1 MLLVKSSGVIKILD
15 LVIYLQDEQ
24 WYNEILVNNITEI
37 KERVHDSLSGS
48 LNFRRS
54 VLDPLK
60 MT

>member
-24 WYNEILVNNITEI
+24 WYNEILVNN
-37 KERVHDSLSGS
+37 DSLSGS

-54 VLDPLK
+54 ILDPLK

>member
-37 KERVHDSLSGS
+37 KERVHDSE
-48 LNFRRS
+48 
-54 VLDPLK
+54 VVV
-60 MT
+60 